1 MFFSFF
7 SNLFLPM
14 GKILLA
20 KRGNLVKNYINANAF
35 WIFVNQLKTY
45 GTMPLA
51 LINIMLFQIFING
64 INQTRADGIPPKT
77 LS

>member
-1 MFFSFF
+1 
-7 SNLFLPM
+7 M

-35 WIFVNQLKTY
+35 WIF
-45 GTMPLA
+45 
-51 LINIMLFQIFING
+51 ING

>member
-1 MFFSFF
+1 
-7 SNLFLPM
+7 M

-35 WIFVNQLKTY
+35 WIFINQLKTY

-51 LINIMLFQIFING
+51 LINIILF
-64 INQTRADGIPPKT
+64 
-77 LS
+77 

>member
-35 WIFVNQLKTY
+35 WIFINQLKTY

-51 LINIMLFQIFING
+51 LINIILF
-64 INQTRADGIPPKT
+64 
-77 LS
+77 